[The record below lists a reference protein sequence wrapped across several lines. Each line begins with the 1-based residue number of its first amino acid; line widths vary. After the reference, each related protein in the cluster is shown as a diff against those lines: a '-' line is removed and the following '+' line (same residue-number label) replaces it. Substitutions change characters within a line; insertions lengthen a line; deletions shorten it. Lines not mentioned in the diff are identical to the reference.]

1 MVIRRAGTNSDMLG
15 AVQSMWRIGWVVLVV
30 GGREVEGWCWLETA
44 LEGVNMTRAGTRSS
58 TRVKL
63 VPGGSRAF
71 QHGHCSVNEVLL
83 SVWIRLDGIGNTL
96 PARRYPAFQLRQVSL
111 RMRLTF

>member
-1 MVIRRAGTNSDMLG
+1 MSLFLCVMALTLGRVGSHRRWRLQGLVLTFKKSMVIRRAGTNSDMLG

-63 VPGGSRAF
+63 VPGGPRAF
-71 QHGHCSVNEVLL
+71 QHGHCSL
-83 SVWIRLDGIGNTL
+83 S
-96 PARRYPAFQLRQVSL
+96 
-111 RMRLTF
+111 